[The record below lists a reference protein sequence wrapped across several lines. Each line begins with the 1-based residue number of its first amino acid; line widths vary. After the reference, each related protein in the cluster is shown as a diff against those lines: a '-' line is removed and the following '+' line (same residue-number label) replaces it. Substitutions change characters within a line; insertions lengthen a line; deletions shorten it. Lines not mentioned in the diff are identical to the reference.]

1 MYEYRVI
8 KDYTYQGEDLH
19 EGEILTDADFYE
31 PDIPA
36 NLIGRGV
43 LEPADME
50 AEEVRLADPEPEP
63 ESIEDDQ

>member
-1 MYEYRVI
+1 MYKYRVTR
-8 KDYTYQGEDLH
+8 DYVFEGEQLH

-31 PDIPA
+31 PDMPA

-50 AEEVRLADPEPEP
+50 TEEVRLADAEVEPIKDE
-63 ESIEDDQ
+63 E